1 MSRCVSVSRKLS
13 WWSGTRPSIRSSI
26 RSSIWSAVRSP
37 LARSRGAGFAAVGAL
52 SLVVVASPA
61 AASPIFAT
69 YSESNTGS
77 VNGVGFT
84 MTGLSTPGFGNDI
97 QPLGDM
103 VGSDWNNVGSQ
114 QGRIYN
120 ATTASTFTVTF
131 DSAVSGLQMY
141 LYFFRGATGGG
152 GGFTSYDF
160 GQAFTIS
167 GGLGSPIT
175 QSGTTLDT
183 STTNFANGVIT
194 FTGPVT
200 TLTVTTTGS
209 ATGGDQGFT
218 FAAVPVPGAG
228 GVAGVLLAMSV
239 ARRRRRR

>member
-13 WWSGTRPSIRSSI
+13 WWSGTRRSIRSSI
-26 RSSIWSAVRSP
+26 RSVVPGPPARTRGTVLAV
-37 LARSRGAGFAAVGAL
+37 VGAL
-52 SLVVVASPA
+52 SLVVVASPTV
-61 AASPIFAT
+61 ASPIFAT
-69 YSESNTGS
+69 YSGSNTGS

-84 MTGLSTPGFGNDI
+84 MSGLSSPGFGSDI
-97 QPLGDM
+97 QPLADM
-103 VGSDWNNVGSQ
+103 TGSDWNNVGSQ
-114 QGRIYN
+114 QGRLYN
-120 ATTASTFTVTF
+120 ANTASTFTVTF

-141 LYFFRGATGGG
+141 LYFFRGAGTGGG
-152 GGFTSYDF
+152 GYTSYDF

-183 STTNFANGVIT
+183 STITFANGVIT
-194 FTGPVT
+194 FTGPIT
-200 TLTVTTTGS
+200 TLTVTATGS

-218 FAAVPVPGAG
+218 FAAVPGAG
-228 GVAGVLLAMSV
+228 GVAGVLLAMPV

>member
-26 RSSIWSAVRSP
+26 RSVVPVP
-37 LARSRGAGFAAVGAL
+37 LARARGVGFAAVGML

-61 AASPIFAT
+61 VASPIFAT
-69 YSESNTGS
+69 YSGSNTGS

-84 MTGLSTPGFGNDI
+84 MTGLSAAAYQPDI
-97 QPLGDM
+97 QSLPLT
-103 VGSDWNNVGSQ
+103 GSDWNNVGSQ

-120 ATTASTFTVTF
+120 ANTASTFTVTF

-141 LYFFRGATGGG
+141 LYYFRGATGGG
-152 GGFTSYDF
+152 GGYTSYDF
-160 GQAFTIS
+160 GQTFAIT
-167 GGLGSPIT
+167 GGLGSPVT
-175 QSGTTLDT
+175 QSGTTLNT
-183 STTNFANGVIT
+183 ATATFANGVIT

-200 TLTVTTTGS
+200 SLTVTATGS

-218 FAAVPVPGAG
+218 FAAVPGAG
-228 GVAGVLLAMSV
+228 GVAGVLLAMPV